1 MDSIIII
8 YWWSKAEPL
17 SSSVQIQNEKKYWIA
32 DKVYD
37 IHIIYYTV
45 YTNPSYYTMIFF
57 PDDVKMLYI
66 YQVVNVILKLLSH
79 QKVNRVRN
87 I

>member
-1 MDSIIII
+1 
-8 YWWSKAEPL
+8 
-17 SSSVQIQNEKKYWIA
+17 
-32 DKVYD
+32 
-37 IHIIYYTV
+37 
-45 YTNPSYYTMIFF
+45 MIFF

>member
-1 MDSIIII
+1 MVEGSPPIIIGLN
-8 YWWSKAEPL
+8 SKRERIL
-17 SSSVQIQNEKKYWIA
+17 DCGQS
-32 DKVYD
+32 

-45 YTNPSYYTMIFF
+45 YTNPSHYIMIFF

-79 QKVNRVRN
+79 QKMNRVRN